1 MVQRLSECAALVRD
15 FDRDR
20 YLSALFAPA
29 EKREGLLALYAL
41 NVELARIAE
50 AVSEP
55 MLGEIRLQWWR
66 EAVAGVFAGT
76 VRDHPALRA
85 LHELRAAGVLD
96 RDLVARLIE
105 ARTADLEEA
114 PFATLDDLERY
125 AADTAGA
132 LTALAAR
139 ALDPHASLDLAIA
152 AGTVWSLSGIL
163 RAVGYHAACGRVLL
177 PRDLLAHAG
186 VDPHDLIQGRPSAAL
201 ADVAVRVYARA
212 ETLLSAVHGQR
223 RQVSRQAA
231 PAFLPLALARSD
243 LAALRRAGFN
253 PLAPRLRRQRPGR
266 LLRLMW
272 RGVRG
277 RF

>member
-1 MVQRLSECAALVRD
+1 MVQRLSDCAALVRD

-20 YLSALFAPA
+20 YLSAMFAPA
-29 EKREGLLALYAL
+29 EKREGLLALYAV

-66 EAVAGVFAGT
+66 EAIAAIFAGAP
-76 VRDHPALRA
+76 RDHSALRA
-85 LHELRAAGVLD
+85 LHELRAAGRLE
-96 RDLVARLIE
+96 RDLMERMIE
-105 ARTADLEEA
+105 ARSADLEEA

-125 AADTAGA
+125 AADTAGV
-132 LTALAAR
+132 LMALAAR
-139 ALDPHASLDLAIA
+139 TLDPQASIELAEA
-152 AGTVWSLSGIL
+152 AGTVWGLSGIL
-163 RAVGYHAACGRVLL
+163 RAVGYHAAAGRVLL

-186 VDPHDLIQGRPSAAL
+186 VDPHDLIQGRSSAAL

-212 ETLLSAVHGQR
+212 EALLSAVRGR
-223 RQVSRQAA
+223 RGQVSRQAA
-231 PAFLPLALARSD
+231 PALLPLALAESD
-243 LAALRRAGFN
+243 LRALKRARFDPFAA
-253 PLAPRLRRQRPGR
+253 RLHRQRPGR